1 MDKPCGTGQGQAAVG
16 DAGRENAE
24 VTGAKVGCPQ
34 GEDPSRSCGL
44 REKDAVS
51 QVPQQEGAR
60 TPSLLPHALSS
71 SAELPVEAEGR
82 AGMVASKQGSP
93 LTRERVEKADVSLEG
108 RAGGRRGIIHQ
119 GELRKS

>member
-1 MDKPCGTGQGQAAVG
+1 MG
-16 DAGRENAE
+16 DAGREHAE
-24 VTGAKVGCPQ
+24 VAGAKVRCPQ

-44 REKDAVS
+44 RGEDAVS
-51 QVPQQEGAR
+51 QVPSREGPR

-93 LTRERVEKADVSLEG
+93 LARERAEKADVSLEG
-108 RAGGRRGIIHQ
+108 RAGGRRGIIHR
-119 GELRKS
+119 GELRRS